1 MMTRYFKEATNDL
14 FETRKKMRNDTLL
27 SHLGNGNANKY
38 PKSQNHAR
46 MWKEECVR
54 ANKETDETVSN
65 LQMVKGHLDSAMIV
79 VEVKEL
85 L

>member
-1 MMTRYFKEATNDL
+1 MEMKGKDEEEARSWKEACAIVEETNVKVVELKMMTRYFREATNDL

-46 MWKEECVR
+46 M
-54 ANKETDETVSN
+54 
-65 LQMVKGHLDSAMIV
+65 
-79 VEVKEL
+79 
-85 L
+85 

>member
-1 MMTRYFKEATNDL
+1 MEMKGKDEEEARSWKEACAIVEEANVKVVELKMMTRYFREATNDL

-46 MWKEECVR
+46 M
-54 ANKETDETVSN
+54 
-65 LQMVKGHLDSAMIV
+65 
-79 VEVKEL
+79 
-85 L
+85 